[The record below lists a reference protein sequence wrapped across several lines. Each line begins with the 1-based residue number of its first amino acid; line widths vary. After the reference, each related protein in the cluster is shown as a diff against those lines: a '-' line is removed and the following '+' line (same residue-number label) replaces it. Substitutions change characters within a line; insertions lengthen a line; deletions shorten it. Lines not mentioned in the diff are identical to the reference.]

1 MTPKVFISYSWSSP
15 SHQGLVRDWAEQL
28 ARDGVNI
35 VLDQYD
41 LKEGQ
46 DKYAYMERM
55 VTDASV
61 THVLVISDKQYAQKA
76 DARKAGVGT
85 ESQIISKEVYEK
97 VDQSKF
103 IPIVCEF
110 SDDGEPYLPTFL
122 KTRIWIDFSTPEAV
136 NENWERLIRLLYGK
150 PLHEKPELGKP
161 PAYIRED
168 KAVPTSPAIAKFNFL
183 KQAILH
189 GKKGI
194 GLYRRDFLDACFDY
208 VDSLRVRERPQV
220 DSLGEKVLEDCGK
233 LMHVRNHIVDWVLLE
248 SEATPSKEFSEA
260 LIEVLERLL
269 DLKSRPPE
277 VNTWNDAWFEAHAV
291 FVYETFLYIIVA
303 LLKTNSFGDLHNVF
317 TSHYLLPETE
327 SHGDKRFGSFDVF
340 EGYSETLNAVLA
352 PKGQRLYSPAAEL
365 IKRQAER
372 ADISF
377 KAIIE
382 AELLVLLMA
391 FLNPNTRWYPQTLY
405 YAGYNRE
412 FSFFLRASQHKG
424 FEKLASITGVAD
436 ANALREA
443 VKKGHE
449 RLKVEEWHNF
459 WPRLSFWQYMN
470 MDKLDTLK

>member
-15 SHQGLVRDWAEQL
+15 KHQGLVRSWAEQL
-28 ARDGVNI
+28 ASDGVD
-35 VLDQYD
+35 VVFDQYD

-61 THVLVISDKQYAQKA
+61 THVLVFSDKQYAQKA

-110 SDDGEPYLPTFL
+110 SDDEEPYLPTFL

-136 NENWERLIRLLYGK
+136 NENWERLIRHLHGK
-150 PLHEKPELGKP
+150 PLHEKPKIGTP

-168 KAVPTSPAIAKFNFL
+168 KASPSSPAIAKFNFL
-183 KQAILH
+183 RQAILQD
-189 GKKGI
+189 KKGI
-194 GLYRRDFLDACFDY
+194 GLYRRDFLEACFEY
-208 VDSLRVRERPQV
+208 ADSLRVRERPQV

-233 LMHVRNHIVDWVLLE
+233 LVHVRNHIVDWILLE
-248 SEATPSKEFSEA
+248 SEAAPSDEFSEA
-260 LIEVLERLL
+260 IISMLERLL

-277 VNTWNDAWFEAHAV
+277 VNSWNNAWFEAHSV
-291 FVYETFLYIIVA
+291 FVYETFLYIIA
-303 LLKTNSFGDLHNVF
+303 SLLKTTSFENLHNIF

-327 SHGDKRFGSFDVF
+327 LHSDNKFATF
-340 EGYSETLNAVLA
+340 EAFQGYSETLNAVLA
-352 PKGQRLYSPAAEL
+352 PQQRFYSPAAEL
-365 IKRQAER
+365 IQRQAGR
-372 ADISF
+372 NDITF

-391 FLNPNTRWYPQTLY
+391 FLNPTAHWYPQTLH
-405 YAGYNRE
+405 YAGHNRE
-412 FSFFLRASQHKG
+412 FLFFIRASQHKY
-424 FEKLASITGVAD
+424 FKKLAIITGIED

-443 VKKGHE
+443 VKKGYE
-449 RLKVEEWHNF
+449 RMRVEEWRNLSIG
-459 WPRLSFWQYMN
+459 LSFFDYMN
-470 MDKLDTLK
+470 INKLDTIK